1 MDNALKLRTDPL
13 VFMRLTECLY
23 QTKLDVEENPQPTRD
38 QRMSSW
44 MITLILLVV
53 AFIAPISISPFHL
66 RIQTVEE
73 KDERLDGDEFDV
85 TGVLKDNKA
94 AQHEKAQPPP
104 QRRLVVNLGNEVYDL
119 YKQKDMERWKG
130 RFKSDRTSWD
140 SSLVIDLDSP
150 LEESISAMPTTTII
164 STAEKRES
172 NYIPEVSTIKCKART
187 DINVVDESKPLPSV
201 LSHPKTNS
209 KGQKLRRVF
218 LPGRGWVHAKALE
231 EERRVLLR
239 LLDKDNQLLDY

>member
-1 MDNALKLRTDPL
+1 MDNALRLRTDPL

-23 QTKLDVEENPQPTRD
+23 QTQLDVEENPQPTRD

-44 MITLILLVV
+44 VIALILLVA
-53 AFIAPISISPFHL
+53 AFIAPIPISPFHL
-66 RIQTVEE
+66 RIQNVED
-73 KDERLDGDEFDV
+73 KDERLDGDELDV
-85 TGVLKDNKA
+85 TGVSKDPKA
-94 AQHEKAQPPP
+94 VLHEEAQSPLE
-104 QRRLVVNLGNEVYDL
+104 RRLVVNLGDEVYDL

-130 RFKSDRTSWD
+130 RFKSDRTPWD

-150 LEESISAMPTTTII
+150 LDESISAIPTTTVI
-164 STAEKRES
+164 STAEARES

-201 LSHPKTNS
+201 LSHPTTNS

-231 EERRVLLR
+231 EERRILLR
-239 LLDKDNQLLDY
+239 LLDKDNQMLDY